1 MYMEDKIKAW
11 EDITNEITEDFIRYY
26 FDISLNEE
34 VYFDWVTIGEVFQFS
49 DYWFSFADILECYR
63 LNVSKERLFEWY
75 DKTLLQEIDLSLGD
89 FILSPEKRLKKEQE
103 NLHILKE
110 RVKLAE
116 QELVK
121 ALEDFIWR

>member
-1 MYMEDKIKAW
+1 MHIKNKIEEWKHLTS
-11 EDITNEITEDFIRYY
+11 DITENWIREY
-26 FDISLNEE
+26 FDWSEDEE